1 VLLAGRAAL
10 PRQPAAPRSVRRKI
24 GSDLLSDFGHTS
36 HAWHAYHGHTCYGY
50 ACYGYTYY
58 GRYDETDFDDMVTT
72 LRGIGAWLV
81 DASPGYVSP
90 F

>member
-1 VLLAGRAAL
+1 MSLEWQPLADWPVTIRC
-10 PRQPAAPRSVRRKI
+10 I
-24 GSDLLSDFGHTS
+24 
-36 HAWHAYHGHTCYGY
+36 
-50 ACYGYTYY
+50 YY

-72 LRGIGAWLV
+72 LRSIGAWMV

>member
-1 VLLAGRAAL
+1 MTSVALSLLWRN
-10 PRQPAAPRSVRRKI
+10 
-24 GSDLLSDFGHTS
+24 H
-36 HAWHAYHGHTCYGY
+36 YC
-50 ACYGYTYY
+50 GYTYC